1 MNTTHPALERDP
13 RKVWARVEK
22 KLDKMTPRQRAE
34 TLVSA
39 GILDENLNYRE
50 PYKEAFAQTAVSH

>member
-1 MNTTHPALERDP
+1 MNTTRPVFERDP
-13 RKVWARVEK
+13 RKVWAKVEK

-39 GILDENLNYRE
+39 GILDKDLNYRE
-50 PYKEAFAQTAVSH
+50 PYKEAFAQFP

>member
-1 MNTTHPALERDP
+1 MNTTRPVFEHDP

-39 GILDENLNYRE
+39 GILDKDFNYCE
-50 PYKEAFAQTAVSH
+50 PYKEAFAQLP

>member
-1 MNTTHPALERDP
+1 MKPTHPVLERDP
-13 RKVWARVEK
+13 RKIWARVEK

-39 GILDENLNYRE
+39 GILDKDLNYCE
-50 PYKEAFAQTAVSH
+50 PYKEAFAQLP